1 MQQLH
6 KSHFIWSDLKPGLGR
21 DVGGCLAPL
30 WRRGDL
36 ERSFLVLEINEKA
49 VGNWSLWCKIF
60 ECKLLGNIGAWKTC
74 WLFCTTMSSQT
85 CHERLFHR
93 RSLRNTRTLS
103 SHSRRPEKTCFPLY
117 NIGNLDN
124 SGGKY
129 FARAHDPFFYRNRW
143 SFCFRRGGTWHP
155 HLLGI
160 RLREGLLSEKWGW
173 SYLIFVNFGVQL
185 WSTWC
190 YRRRKKKCRNASTQR
205 TPVIRSSFEN

>member
-1 MQQLH
+1 MKHYIWHETNLEALMQQLH

-117 NIGNLDN
+117 NIGNLESVTIGEEN
-124 SGGKY
+124 IMQEHMIL
-129 FARAHDPFFYRNRW
+129 FLPQ
-143 SFCFRRGGTWHP
+143 P
-155 HLLGI
+155 MVVLL
-160 RLREGLLSEKWGW
+160 
-173 SYLIFVNFGVQL
+173 
-185 WSTWC
+185 
-190 YRRRKKKCRNASTQR
+190 
-205 TPVIRSSFEN
+205 